1 MARTLPLVPRVTVG
15 VVGGD
20 VADVVI
26 GVIVEVVVGEHSN
39 IVFNIIYTI
48 CKILV
53 YLNLSKRIY
62 GKQ

>member
-26 GVIVEVVVGEHSN
+26 GVIVEVRVKYRINMEEPN
-39 IVFNIIYTI
+39 AENTAIIPTTMA
-48 CKILV
+48 L
-53 YLNLSKRIY
+53 
-62 GKQ
+62 